1 MLDQNKYRNCFNNLI
16 DLEYI
21 TLKTIKNIN
30 M

>member
-1 MLDQNKYRNCFNNLI
+1 MLDQNKYRNYFNNLI